1 MTLIQAASA
10 KAYLLSFGVL
20 LVSLLGLAFLTS
32 LGALFAYALAFA
44 NAAVTWLVVPKFERY
59 EFMRGATRVNVLFG
73 VILLASLAHAQ
84 PCTDGFRNVT
94 HAAGETCVLRTPQR
108 VVVLD
113 TGELDGALSLGVK
126 PVGAVEALP
135 GLGLPDYL
143 SEMTEGIELV
153 GTIGEPNLEAILALK
168 PDLILSSK
176 LRHEAVYNQ
185 LSEIAPTVFTET
197 VGVAWKDNLEV
208 YAEALNRR
216 EELALRLGAYRE
228 KLETVRNATDTAQEL
243 SVVRFVPGENR
254 VMQKGN
260 FVSTVLEDIGF
271 ARPASQRSNEFM
283 LNVSQEELDLMDGNV
298 IFLSVY
304 GSADDTA
311 LDTFMSSPLWG
322 SLSAVQA
329 NEVYRINDDHW
340 FLGIGLIGAER
351 IMDDLLI
358 YLAEPQKAP

>member
-1 MTLIQAASA
+1 M
-10 KAYLLSFGVL
+10 
-20 LVSLLGLAFLTS
+20 
-32 LGALFAYALAFA
+32 
-44 NAAVTWLVVPKFERY
+44 
-59 EFMRGATRVNVLFG
+59 NVLFG

-84 PCTDGFRNVT
+84 PCKDGFRNVA
-94 HAAGETCVLRTPQR
+94 HAAGETCVLETPQR
-108 VVVLD
+108 VVILD

-143 SEMTEGIELV
+143 SEMTEGIELA

-197 VGVAWKDNLEV
+197 VGVAWKDNLQV
-208 YAEALNRR
+208 YAEALGKQ
-216 EELALRLGAYRE
+216 EALALRLEEYEA
-228 KLETVRNATDTAQEL
+228 KLETVRNAADTTQEL
-243 SVVRFVPGENR
+243 SVIRFVPGENR

-260 FVSTVLEDIGF
+260 FVGTVLEDVGF
-271 ARPASQRSNEFM
+271 ARPESQRSGEFM
-283 LNVSQEELDLMDGNV
+283 ITVSQEEVNLMDGDV
-298 IFLSVY
+298 IFMSVF
-304 GSADDTA
+304 GDAEDTA
-311 LDTFMSSPLWG
+311 LNAFASSPLWQ

-329 NEVYRINDDHW
+329 GEVYRVSDDHW

-351 IMDDLLI
+351 VLDDLLI
-358 YLAEPQKAP
+358 YLAEPERTVSVKTTEE